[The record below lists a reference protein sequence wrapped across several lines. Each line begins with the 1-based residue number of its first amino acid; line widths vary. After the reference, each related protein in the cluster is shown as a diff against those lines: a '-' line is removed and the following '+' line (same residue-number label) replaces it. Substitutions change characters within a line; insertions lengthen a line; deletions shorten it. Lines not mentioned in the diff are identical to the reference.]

1 MKTQNVVLLSLA
13 IIIAAAIVS
22 LGLTHIT
29 EKKGVVSVRGL
40 AEREVDADLAVWP
53 LTYSVG
59 GNDLQTIRKSVI
71 EKNKIVEAYLKRK
84 GLTKDD
90 YTIQAPDLTDNTVN
104 SYARDARYDYVA
116 RQVVLVRS
124 TNVAAVKDA
133 HANSLD
139 LLAEGIAITIDYS
152 SKVEYDFTKL
162 NDVKPEMV
170 DEAQKNALKAAEQI
184 VGNGVAKLKIKSAS
198 QGYFSVEDAAQGL
211 EDRKKVRVVTTIQY
225 TIE

>member
-1 MKTQNVVLLSLA
+1 MKTQNIVLLSLS
-13 IIIAAAIVS
+13 IIISAVIVS
-22 LGLTHIT
+22 FGLTHIT
-29 EKKGVVSVRGL
+29 EKKGIVSVRGL
-40 AEREVDADLAVWP
+40 AEREVEADLAVWP

-59 GNDLQTIRKSVI
+59 GNDLQSIRKSVI
-71 EKNKIVEAYLKRK
+71 EKNKVVEAYLKRK
-84 GLTKDD
+84 GLSQTD

-104 SYARDARYDYVA
+104 SYVRDARFDYIA

-124 TNVAAVKDA
+124 ANVTAVKEA

-162 NDVKPEMV
+162 NDIKPEMV
-170 DEAQKNALKAAEQI
+170 DEAQKNALKTAEQI
-184 VGNGVAKLKIKSAS
+184 VGSNAARLKIKSAS